1 MEGMVAE
8 EEGRIERAA
17 GEGRRREEE
26 HVHGGVSLLVSSP
39 PPGAE
44 WGEVGTDDS

>member
-1 MEGMVAE
+1 MAE
-8 EEGRIERAA
+8 EEDRIERAA

-26 HVHGGVSLLVSSP
+26 HVHGGVSLPASSP

-44 WGEVGTDDS
+44 